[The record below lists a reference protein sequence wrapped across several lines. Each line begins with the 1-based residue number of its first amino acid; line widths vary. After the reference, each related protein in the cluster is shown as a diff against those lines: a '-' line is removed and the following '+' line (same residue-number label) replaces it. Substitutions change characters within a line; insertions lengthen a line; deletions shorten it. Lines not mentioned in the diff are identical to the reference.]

1 MVKEMAP
8 TAAPRRLMSISE
20 LLRQTACE
28 QPAAEAI
35 VDRGRRIT
43 YAEFDKIVDS
53 IAAGLLRRK
62 VARADR
68 AAIWLPN
75 HAEYL
80 LIYLA
85 CLRAGI
91 VVVPINIRLA
101 DDEVQYVLE
110 HSGASVLFSID
121 KFQGQ
126 DFLARSLG
134 LKRRIAGLRDV
145 IAVGYNPDP
154 RDAKTLAYDELLAAT
169 DSVPVRD
176 LEERVE
182 DSELALIIYTSGTTG
197 RPKGAMITHGAL
209 RFYSARAAEAGLFRR
224 GDRILLMV
232 PFATAAGS
240 IIQTIPALRVGAAL
254 VLMEVFKAE
263 RSLEMIQ
270 SERITCLAG
279 PPTIYILQLNV
290 PDFARYDLST
300 LERVLVG
307 AAPVAA
313 ELAEEL
319 SRRLPAHVI
328 NAYGASETAGLV
340 TWMPPD
346 ASMEQ
351 RTRTSGKPM
360 PGFQIRIVD
369 ASRREVAPGTTGEIA
384 VRGGSIMKG
393 YYRDDEQTA
402 KVLDNDG
409 WWYSGDLGRIDSR
422 GFLSIEGR
430 QKEMYIRGGFN
441 VYPAEVEAVLQQ
453 HPAILM
459 SAVIGLPDPVLGEK
473 GRAFVVLKE
482 GSRLTADQLKE
493 FCRSKIADYKV
504 PDLVVFRD
512 SLPLSGLGKVQKS
525 RLTKES

>member
-1 MVKEMAP
+1 
-8 TAAPRRLMSISE
+8 MSISE
-20 LLRQTACE
+20 LLRLTARQ
-28 QPAAEAI
+28 QPAVEAI

-43 YAEFDKIVDS
+43 YAEFDQAVDS
-53 IAAGLLRRK
+53 IATGLLRMGL
-62 VARADR
+62 ARADR
-68 AAIWLPN
+68 AALWIPN

-80 LIYLA
+80 LTYLA

-121 KFQGQ
+121 EFQGQ
-126 DFLARSLG
+126 DFLARSLA
-134 LKRRIAGLRDV
+134 LKRRVAGLERV
-145 IAVGYNPDP
+145 IAVAGKPGPHY
-154 RDAKTLAYDELLAAT
+154 AEALTYDELLAAT
-169 DSVPVRD
+169 DSAVVR
-176 LEERVE
+176 EREKQVE

-197 RPKGAMITHGAL
+197 RPKGAMVSHGAL
-209 RFYSARAAEAGLFRR
+209 RFYAGRAAAAGLFRH

-240 IIQTIPALRVGAAL
+240 IIQTIPALHVGATL

-270 SERITCLAG
+270 SERISCLAG

-290 PDFARYDLST
+290 AGFERYDLST
-300 LERVLVG
+300 LERVMVG
-307 AAPVAA
+307 AAPVTA
-313 ELAEEL
+313 ELVAEL
-319 SRRLPAHVI
+319 SRRLAVEVV

-340 TWMPPD
+340 TWMPPE
-346 ASMEQ
+346 ASVEQ
-351 RTRTSGKPM
+351 RTQTSGTPM
-360 PGFQIRIVD
+360 PGYEIKIVD
-369 ASRREVAPGTTGEIA
+369 AGRRQVEPGTTGEIA

-393 YYRDDEQTA
+393 YFRDEEQTA

-409 WWYSGDLGRIDSR
+409 WWYSGDLGRIDAS
-422 GFLSIEGR
+422 GFLTIEGR

-459 SAVIGLPDPVLGEK
+459 SAVIGVPDPVLGEK
-473 GRAFVVLKE
+473 GRAFVVLRE
-482 GSRLTADQLKE
+482 GSRLTADQIRE
-493 FCRSKIADYKV
+493 FCRSRIADYKL
-504 PDLVVFRD
+504 PDQVVFRD

-525 RLTKES
+525 RLVEES